1 MAKKKKKKYDED
13 DELLEQEE
21 QDYEPPPRTTPT
33 AKPRNDAYVAML
45 MITFLAMVAGCVLL
59 YLDIQQYEGKSPPQA
74 PAPALPELGK
84 AGPAA
89 K

>member
-1 MAKKKKKKYDED
+1 MAKKKKKKQEDE
-13 DELLEQEE
+13 ELFEEE
-21 QDYEPPPRTTPT
+21 QQEYEPPRAVPT

-45 MITFLAMVAGCVLL
+45 VITFLAMVAGCVLL

-84 AGPAA
+84 AGPPA